1 MRKRLFLAILT
12 LTVAISFVDT
22 SSLYAQGTVDEEFTL
37 EEITV
42 TAQKREENQQKVPM
56 AMSVISADDINT
68 LGKSNLDE
76 ILSDIPNAVIS
87 KANDGL
93 RISLRGIADD
103 TQTNHGQSVSM
114 PTVALNMDGV
124 FSNRKDTGS
133 GLFDME
139 RVEVLYGPQSTLYA
153 SNSPGGIVNVVTA
166 NPKLDKYEVSGL
178 VEYGNYNLLH
188 TEGAM
193 NAPISGK
200 VAVRAAFQTSI
211 HDGYLSNG
219 GMDEDMKSAR
229 LRLLYQPAEELSF
242 VLTGEIS
249 KGTSQQFAS
258 VDAFVEQDDIDDPW
272 STTRDLG
279 DPTAR
284 DSKKI
289 FGRMDWALGFGTLSM
304 VPSYARQEGSGQEV
318 SVMPGMP
325 GQSEIVQINEFNN
338 DSNEKTVE
346 LRLASSADS
355 SIKWVVG
362 FNYYKS
368 SDTVD
373 SVGYV
378 NGTANGD
385 YRWSRMDED
394 AKAAFGNITYPVTE
408 RLRATAGYR
417 QSWDELKNLRD
428 EGTNRGGS
436 IDYQTYN
443 YVNKYDNPDY
453 KVGLEYDLSEESMV
467 YADYSTSYR
476 NQGMGIQ
483 QAVTPPPQ
491 ELKAYSMGAKNRFFN
506 RKLQLNA
513 SAFYYDYTN
522 YSATQMAFSFSEDN
536 LATPEPNPTG
546 SYMYVVQDD
555 GSTTWGDGNMYGVDI
570 DMDAIITSKDSL
582 KLSVSYLKSEWK
594 KLLFDYENDYTLPAD
609 AGRYPQGTDIMVSL
623 IPLEDVSYKGKP
635 MTHSPEWTIN
645 AAYKHIFSLR
655 NGGTL
660 EPQIQASYKSS
671 YRLSWMDSDY
681 PSNYQEAF
689 LTMNLSAAYASPDG
703 KWTLSAYVRNLENYA
718 SKIGYFGAPVNA
730 TMLADPR
737 IYGAVLAVRF

>member
-1 MRKRLFLAILT
+1 MTKKLFLVILY
-12 LTVAISFVDT
+12 LSIIVSFVDL
-22 SSLYAQGTVDEEFTL
+22 SSLYAQGTIDEEFTL

-56 AMSVISADDINT
+56 AMSVISADEINT

-76 ILSDIPNAVIS
+76 ILADIPNAVIS

-133 GLFDME
+133 GLFDLE

-166 NPKLDKYEVSGL
+166 NPKLDRYEASGL
-178 VEYGNYNLLH
+178 LEYGNYNLLH
-188 TEGAM
+188 TEGVL
-193 NAPISGK
+193 NAPVSK
-200 VAVRAAFQTSI
+200 RFAVRAGFQTSV

-219 GMDEDMKSAR
+219 GMEDDSKSAR
-229 LRLLYQPAEELSF
+229 LRLLYQANDKLSF
-242 VLTGEIS
+242 VATGEIA
-249 KGTSQQFAS
+249 KGSSQQFAS
-258 VDAFVEQDDIDDPW
+258 VDAFVNQDDLDDPW

-279 DPTAR
+279 NATER
-284 DSKKI
+284 NSSKI
-289 FGRMDWALGFGTLSM
+289 YGRMDWEIGFVTLSM
-304 VPSYARQEGSGQEV
+304 VPSYAKQDGSGQEV

-325 GQSEIVQINEFNN
+325 GQSDIVQINEFNN
-338 DSNEKTVE
+338 DSDEKTVE

-355 SIKWVVG
+355 SVKWVVG

-378 NGTANGD
+378 DSVANGD

-394 AKAAFGNITYPVTE
+394 AKAAFGNITYPVTG
-408 RLRATAGYR
+408 RFRATAGYR
-417 QSWDELKNLRD
+417 QSWDNLHNLRD

-436 IDYQTYN
+436 IDYQTYD
-443 YVNKYDNPDY
+443 YENKYEKPDY
-453 KVGLEYDLSEESMV
+453 KLGFEYDLSEESMI
-467 YADYSTSYR
+467 YADYATSYR

-491 ELKAYSMGAKNRFFN
+491 KLKAISMGAKNRFFD

-513 SAFYYDYTN
+513 SAFYYDYAN

-536 LATPEPNPTG
+536 LMTPEPNPTG

-555 GSTTWGDGNMYGVDI
+555 GSTTWGDGNMYGLDI
-570 DMDAIITSKDSL
+570 DLDAIITSKDNL
-582 KLSVSYLKSEWK
+582 RLSVSYLKSEWK
-594 KLLFDYENDYTLPAD
+594 ELFFNYENDYTLSAD
-609 AGRYPQGTDIMVSL
+609 AGRYPQGMDIIVSL
-623 IPLEDVSYKGKP
+623 VPLEDVSYKGKP

-645 AAYKHIFSLR
+645 ATYKHIFSLW

-689 LTMNLSAAYASPDG
+689 HMINLSAAYMNPDG

-730 TMLADPR
+730 TMLVDPR
-737 IYGAVLAVRF
+737 IYGAVLSVRF